1 MEKKEMD
8 FEELKMQVKSRD
20 SKSLDNIVSFG
31 QRIIL
36 FNRERADYTEFDMFP
51 EYLEMLEIGE
61 QLLIKYTISG
71 HIQQKEKL
79 SVIMLTRAIIHLK
92 QGNLELSFNLLKK
105 TQEIIKDSK
114 NNVIIA
120 DMYLLLGDVYGSL
133 GEKSRSSD
141 YYGMCLSLFKNSDEK
156 NDYLSALNHIGVWLY
171 FLGEIDQSIRY
182 HQRALQ
188 FSKKQEQLPFI
199 AAALHGLGLSYRSKG
214 ELDRAQD
221 YLMKSWKIIEEN
233 RDTINFYVEMWVLQ
247 HLGTVHQMKDEL
259 DVAVKW
265 YRKSLEI
272 SEGEKFS
279 NFYATAWNF
288 FHLITL
294 FLEKNSDQKAKEYLI
309 RFQKLNNEI
318 GEIKTIKA
326 LYNLSEALILETS
339 TIVENRLKA
348 RSLLEEVISEK
359 QIQFQKIHVEA
370 MIHLSNLLLSEL
382 KLSQNKT
389 DLSKILQNK
398 LQEISNNLEKI
409 TKDQTSYL
417 LSAEHSFIQ
426 AKHAIVEKDLIKAQ
440 KLLKRA
446 HRIADRKNL
455 TQLAQRISS
464 EFNYLLKKGETPF
477 RILFALLIHQ
487 ELSLRQLSEFLQITK
502 VATSKHLKLLA
513 RMNIV
518 EVSREQQVRS
528 KQFKAKYYQLGPAG
542 LTLFET
548 LDINL
553 LKSMEDAKDRL
564 ISVNELLGKYQMML
578 RLWRTSN
585 NLILNYIM
593 FLEEQVTLETQGL
606 SVERTIDNEDL
617 ISLTNKISEED
628 TIKIVQYSLNDDQ
641 YRLYI
646 ELWEEFSKNVQKY
659 VLDPESRRK
668 EMLEKTKH
676 VLTIITPL
684 KTLIELERMKE
695 KKSKSLMKS
704 SKN

>member
-1 MEKKEMD
+1 MD

-20 SKSLDNIVSFG
+20 SKALDNIVSFG

>member
-20 SKSLDNIVSFG
+20 SKALDNIVSFG

-446 HRIADRKNL
+446 
-455 TQLAQRISS
+455 
-464 EFNYLLKKGETPF
+464 
-477 RILFALLIHQ
+477 
-487 ELSLRQLSEFLQITK
+487 
-502 VATSKHLKLLA
+502 
-513 RMNIV
+513 
-518 EVSREQQVRS
+518 
-528 KQFKAKYYQLGPAG
+528 
-542 LTLFET
+542 
-548 LDINL
+548 
-553 LKSMEDAKDRL
+553 
-564 ISVNELLGKYQMML
+564 
-578 RLWRTSN
+578 
-585 NLILNYIM
+585 
-593 FLEEQVTLETQGL
+593 
-606 SVERTIDNEDL
+606 
-617 ISLTNKISEED
+617 
-628 TIKIVQYSLNDDQ
+628 
-641 YRLYI
+641 
-646 ELWEEFSKNVQKY
+646 
-659 VLDPESRRK
+659 
-668 EMLEKTKH
+668 
-676 VLTIITPL
+676 
-684 KTLIELERMKE
+684 
-695 KKSKSLMKS
+695 
-704 SKN
+704 

>member
-20 SKSLDNIVSFG
+20 SKALDNIVSFG

>member
-1 MEKKEMD
+1 MD